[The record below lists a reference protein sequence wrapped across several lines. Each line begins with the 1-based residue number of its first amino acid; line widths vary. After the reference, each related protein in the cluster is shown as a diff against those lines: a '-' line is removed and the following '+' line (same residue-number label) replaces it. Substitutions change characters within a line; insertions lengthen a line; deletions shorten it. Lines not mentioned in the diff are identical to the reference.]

1 MEVTMTYGSLVTTT
15 TIRKSGPQPAAHIAV
30 AEVNGDI
37 QTRCGL
43 SLKAG
48 RHQPAPAD
56 RVPCGKCESH
66 LAEAP
71 DRKRFVRA
79 SYKTTAGLRRF

>member
-1 MEVTMTYGSLVTTT
+1 MVYGSSVTTT
-15 TIRKSGPQPAAHIAV
+15 TVRKSGPQPAAHIAV
-30 AEVNGDI
+30 GGVNGNV

-43 SLKAG
+43 TLKAG

-56 RVPCGKCESH
+56 REPCGKCASH